1 MKDCYKFN
9 TRVMHDCKEKDAFN
23 ALVPPIYTSA
33 SYRFNSAEE
42 GGSSFRGE
50 TNCFIYTRLG
60 NPTTKILEKRI
71 ASLEEGEEAIAFAS
85 GMGAISSVFYTLL
98 SNGDH
103 VVADKTIYGCTFAL
117 LNHGLTRLGIEVT
130 FIDFKEESTLEN
142 ALKNNTKVVFFE
154 TPANPTLKIID
165 IEKVVKTVKQYNTNI
180 QIVCDNTFA
189 TPYHQQPLTLGVD
202 IVVHSGTKYLNGHG
216 DAICGFVIGR
226 KEFIDQCKK
235 VGLKDLTGAV
245 LGPMEA
251 YLVIRGLKTLALRM
265 ERHSQNALKIAQF
278 LASHPKVEFVYYPG
292 LPSFLDHDTAKKQ
305 MKNGFGGIL
314 SFVLKGGMDQGIKL
328 INSVKLINVAVS
340 LGECESL
347 IEHPASMTHSTYTE
361 CERLASGI
369 EDGLIRLS
377 VGIEDASDLIADLSQ
392 ALEKI

>member
-9 TRVMHDCKEKDAFN
+9 TKVMHDCKGKDAFN

-42 GGSSFRGE
+42 GGASFRGE

-60 NPTTKILEKRI
+60 NPTTNQLEKRI
-71 ASLEEGEEAIAFAS
+71 ASLEEGEGAVAFAS
-85 GMGAISSVFYTLL
+85 GMGAISTVFYTLL
-98 SNGDH
+98 ANGDH
-103 VVADKTIYGCTFAL
+103 IVADKTIYGCTFAL
-117 LNHGLTRLGIEVT
+117 LNHGLTKLGIEVT
-130 FIDFKEESTLEN
+130 FIDFNEEG
-142 ALKNNTKVVFFE
+142 ALKKALKKNTKAVFFE

-165 IEKVVKTVKQYNTNI
+165 IETVVKTVKQFNPDI
-180 QIVCDNTFA
+180 QIICDNTFA
-189 TPYHQQPLTLGVD
+189 TPYHQQPITMGVD

-216 DAICGFVIGR
+216 DAICGFVVGR
-226 KEFIDQCKK
+226 NNFIDQCKM
-235 VGLKDLTGAV
+235 VGLKDMTGAV

-251 YLVIRGLKTLALRM
+251 YLILRGIKTLAIRM
-265 ERHSQNALKIAQF
+265 ERHSQNAMEVAKFLQF
-278 LASHPKVEFVYYPG
+278 HPKVERVYYPG
-292 LPSFLDHDTAKKQ
+292 LPGFSGHEIAKKQ

-314 SFVLKGGMDQGIKL
+314 SFVLKGGIDQGIKL
-328 INSVKLINVAVS
+328 IDSVKLINVAVS

-361 CERLASGI
+361 SERLASGI

-377 VGIEDASDLIADLSQ
+377 VGIEDAGDLIADLSQ